1 MLRAIHYFDEN
12 KRVDEGANAIKDGDL
27 DKFAQVIASSGVSSY
42 TMLQNCY
49 AEEDK
54 VQRIPLGIGLS
65 KKCNGVKAVRVHG
78 GGLRALF
85 SHWWTARIPMTTS
98 IR

>member
-1 MLRAIHYFDEN
+1 MIAARIGNDDIHTAKLPLDAVHRRQ
-12 KRVDEGANAIKDGDL
+12 RVDEGANAIKDGDL

-54 VQRIPLGIGLS
+54 VPPLNFHSMLS
-65 KKCNGVKAVRVHG
+65 
-78 GGLRALF
+78 
-85 SHWWTARIPMTTS
+85 TAGSVVDLKS
-98 IR
+98 I